1 MRRLTRAEVLICAA
15 RKNYG
20 GWRGT
25 CELEIFRSA
34 ISFAAATAVLMSLFI
49 IVWIRINSYSL
60 PPSPTDSASQFIF
73 FWWAAMITR
82 HSTLKRYAC
91 WIYCRSS
98 WKPADF
104 VFLFSPH
111 KNYSHTFRFWNPNEI
126 LVRPRRRN
134 WFHLPR
140 FVSRFYVKRHFTSN
154 SERIINSL
162 ALKFGSVVH
171 DSWCCRKRTDA
182 HWVGFRLRAHR
193 STSPWLFRWKIK
205 KSKTWFSLKDNDI
218 HPPIGMPTVRMLFY
232 CISIF
237 GDCLARRCYW
247 TR

>member
-25 CELEIFRSA
+25 CELKIFRSA
-34 ISFAAATAVLMSLFI
+34 HKPLHHRLNSHKFLF
-49 IVWIRINSYSL
+49 S
-60 PPSPTDSASQFIF
+60 SPYTDSASQFIF
-73 FWWAAMITR
+73 FWWAPMITR

-98 WKPADF
+98 WKYADF

-154 SERIINSL
+154 SERIINSS
-162 ALKFGSVVH
+162 ALKFGSVH
-171 DSWCCRKRTDA
+171 DSWCCRNRTDA
-182 HWVGFRLRAHR
+182 QWVGLGF
-193 STSPWLFRWKIK
+193 
-205 KSKTWFSLKDNDI
+205 
-218 HPPIGMPTVRMLFY
+218 GPTDRRHHG
-232 CISIF
+232 CF
-237 GDCLARRCYW
+237 GGK
-247 TR
+247 